1 LAENN
6 IHPQTNQRE
15 RVEIP
20 NIPYWT
26 GKEHCDKLLI
36 IYEQGIGDN
45 ILYFRFIIQLAERY
59 PVMKITYFCRG
70 IFEGFFKSYPNITI
84 KTDITS
90 TQLIYDYKLYIMSL
104 PYILKIDKLTPNR
117 ENYIVQNVEHK
128 NYWKNKLEPLKKTR
142 VGFVYNGL
150 LISFIEKFIPLKEF
164 AKLTKLD
171 IDLICLC
178 KMDEIKN
185 DIDTNDKNIN
195 KIHFYDIDKKNL
207 FNDTRAILQNIDL
220 LITIDTALV
229 HLAGIV
235 NMKTW
240 LLLGY
245 GSDWRWYN
253 EPSKTCW
260 YDSVELIR
268 MTENTDLQN
277 IMPVVEKKLKQFIQ
291 ERKQQEKGEKEKNQL
306 DKDDNIIR
314 LDMLD

>member
-1 LAENN
+1 LDKNNGVNINNLGICYFNQKLYDKAIDYFKMILHIKNDIPDVYNNIGTCYVNLKRYKQAETTFLISLRLRQDDDIYEKLANLYYYMKKYDEAISFYKKITKNKSTIEYNLSFPYLNKNNFAEGFKLYENRLAENN

-117 ENYIVQNVEHK
+117 ENYIVQKVEHK

-150 LISFIEKFIPLKEF
+150 LVSFIEKFIFASKLSFQMLLSIKFILKS
-164 AKLTKLD
+164 T
-171 IDLICLC
+171 
-178 KMDEIKN
+178 
-185 DIDTNDKNIN
+185 
-195 KIHFYDIDKKNL
+195 
-207 FNDTRAILQNIDL
+207 ILVAFQSFL
-220 LITIDTALV
+220 
-229 HLAGIV
+229 
-235 NMKTW
+235 
-240 LLLGY
+240 
-245 GSDWRWYN
+245 
-253 EPSKTCW
+253 
-260 YDSVELIR
+260 
-268 MTENTDLQN
+268 
-277 IMPVVEKKLKQFIQ
+277 
-291 ERKQQEKGEKEKNQL
+291 
-306 DKDDNIIR
+306 
-314 LDMLD
+314 